1 MKRKSRSVAMIS
13 IVLTLV
19 SIACVASISTNATTQ
34 TQTPE
39 SQATATE
46 IESTPVPETQV
57 VEVSFTQE
65 ELLTSL
71 YQRVNPGVVSIRVLS
86 EESGGSSSLGSGF
99 VIDSDGHII
108 TNFHV
113 VRSASELEIDFPS
126 GYKTR
131 GEILGTDADSDIAV
145 LKVDAP
151 AEELIPIPLGDSD
164 SLLVGQTVVAI
175 GNPHGLSGTLTSG
188 VISSLGRTLPSLH
201 EAPGGNSYY
210 TAGGII
216 QTDAAINPGNSGG
229 PLLNLNGDVIGV
241 NVAIQSSTFDD
252 TGQPIN
258 SGIGFTIPINIVKRV
273 VPHLIADGH
282 YDYPFIG
289 IGSPPGGDLSLFQQE
304 ALGLSQST
312 GVYIIDV
319 SPNSPASRAGLR
331 GGSEDSGIPFLPS
344 GGDLII
350 GIDGNEVRD
359 FNDLISYLILHTA
372 PGDTVVFTILRG
384 GEQIEVDLTL
394 AERP

>member
-1 MKRKSRSVAMIS
+1 
-13 IVLTLV
+13 
-19 SIACVASISTNATTQ
+19 
-34 TQTPE
+34 
-39 SQATATE
+39 
-46 IESTPVPETQV
+46 
-57 VEVSFTQE
+57 
-65 ELLTSL
+65 
-71 YQRVNPGVVSIRVLS
+71 
-86 EESGGSSSLGSGF
+86 
-99 VIDSDGHII
+99 
-108 TNFHV
+108 
-113 VRSASELEIDFPS
+113 
-126 GYKTR
+126 
-131 GEILGTDADSDIAV
+131 
-145 LKVDAP
+145 
-151 AEELIPIPLGDSD
+151 
-164 SLLVGQTVVAI
+164 
-175 GNPHGLSGTLTSG
+175 
-188 VISSLGRTLPSLH
+188 
-201 EAPGGNSYY
+201 
-210 TAGGII
+210 
-216 QTDAAINPGNSGG
+216 
-229 PLLNLNGDVIGV
+229 LLNLNGDVIGV